1 MHDKLIRVR
10 DCGSILVTSPAQ
22 LKAILLSYVSTV
34 HDIGKVDQVDKV
46 EVDLE
51 KVDYWERGLL
61 GTWTWEGG
69 LLGRWIIGKMDLYCY
84 RSISNTLFTFFLLF
98 MFVTFPL
105 LIMFVTFPVCQLK
118 KPLRIALHLLH
129 LLAPDETL
137 VTRANGLKVKGLSEK
152 ESKELL
158 DDKLKELRE
167 ELSMTSHVIQLFR
180 TSTLSKSFLAV
191 DSDGPFVVVIWSI
204 SHLTLSS
211 FPPKHNSHG
220 RSGHDLASVAK

>member
-84 RSISNTLFTFFLLF
+84 RSISNTLFTFF
-98 MFVTFPL
+98 
-105 LIMFVTFPVCQLK
+105 CSSC
-118 KPLRIALHLLH
+118 
-129 LLAPDETL
+129 
-137 VTRANGLKVKGLSEK
+137 LS
-152 ESKELL
+152 
-158 DDKLKELRE
+158 
-167 ELSMTSHVIQLFR
+167 
-180 TSTLSKSFLAV
+180 
-191 DSDGPFVVVIWSI
+191 PF
-204 SHLTLSS
+204 LSS
-211 FPPKHNSHG
+211 SCSSLFLCAN
-220 RSGHDLASVAK
+220 

>member
-61 GTWTWEGG
+61 GRWTCTATVQS
-69 LLGRWIIGKMDLYCY
+69 LIRCSL
-84 RSISNTLFTFFLLF
+84 FFLLF

-129 LLAPDETL
+129 LLHS
-137 VTRANGLKVKGLSEK
+137 TRRNVGDKGQWVEG
-152 ESKELL
+152 ERVE
-158 DDKLKELRE
+158 
-167 ELSMTSHVIQLFR
+167 
-180 TSTLSKSFLAV
+180 
-191 DSDGPFVVVIWSI
+191 
-204 SHLTLSS
+204 
-211 FPPKHNSHG
+211 
-220 RSGHDLASVAK
+220 